1 MPIPSQTAFDRISR
15 SVNYTESLRRNR
27 DTVESPLVPSNR
39 DLRWVSLSGD
49 VHGSTTSTGYLVN
62 WSVASSAYA
71 VSTQQV
77 TVVDTTSRFYGLKNQ
92 WVLCRG
98 NYQSSTPHG
107 IYEIVWAP
115 NVFDFE
121 LSANLSPG
129 GSAAAYRLNASGT
142 ADTSD
147 PTITLYDLPEGN
159 RRALGSATMT
169 NSHGARGKAHWN
181 TDLTTPQWEIVEC
194 AQQAQF
200 IMVGCTSS
208 STPSIA
214 GGTTFTGT
222 NLKVLDRG
230 QDPSN
235 PTTPGTGSLSNIK
248 NYSSAIQAAGGNV
261 TGIVCIRDE
270 FDGYYLVIDGPC

>member
-49 VHGSTTSTGYLVN
+49 VHGSTTSTGYLCN

-121 LSANLSPG
+121 LSGNISPG

-159 RRALGSATMT
+159 RRARQRDDDQFPRRAGQGSLEHGPDDTAVGDCGVCPAGTVHYGGLYEQLHAEHCRGDDFHRHQ
-169 NSHGARGKAHWN
+169 SEGARPRPGSQQSDDAGHRVA
-181 TDLTTPQWEIVEC
+181 LQYQEIIHPRFR
-194 AQQAQF
+194 Q
-200 IMVGCTSS
+200 
-208 STPSIA
+208 
-214 GGTTFTGT
+214 
-222 NLKVLDRG
+222 R
-230 QDPSN
+230 
-235 PTTPGTGSLSNIK
+235 
-248 NYSSAIQAAGGNV
+248 AA
-261 TGIVCIRDE
+261 T
-270 FDGYYLVIDGPC
+270 